1 MQLCFTDV
9 GHFLRDMRHER
20 RMNKSC
26 PTRQDSL
33 ASAQYNGS
41 PIYGFPFLLHF
52 FNQSLNLILFLVC
65 HTIHNHKELWA
76 GGSCSGKRPEVERVC
91 PLPLEILVD
100 VFLKI
105 NVIEFEELLCRYI
118 AIELVVIGTAFLYM
132 RFKNLFGRHL
142 DFGIQ
147 LLDEDVSI

>member
-20 RMNKSC
+20 RMKKSC
-26 PTRQDSL
+26 LVGQDSL

-41 PIYGFPFLLHF
+41 PIYGFPFLFHL

>member
-1 MQLCFTDV
+1 MQPCFTDG

-118 AIELVVIGTAFLYM
+118 AIELVVIGAAFLYM
-132 RFKNLFGRHL
+132 CFKNLFGRHL